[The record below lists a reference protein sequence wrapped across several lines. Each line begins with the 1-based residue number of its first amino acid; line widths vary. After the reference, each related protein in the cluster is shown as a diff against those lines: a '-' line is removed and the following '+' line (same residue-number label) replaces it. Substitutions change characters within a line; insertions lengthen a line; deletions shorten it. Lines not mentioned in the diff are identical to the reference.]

1 MQKTSLKLYDF
12 YELDLELSNLLS
24 ESIKMSTKYWLI
36 DIAKKV
42 ATEKATCESIKQ
54 ELVRKYGK
62 EDEEGNF
69 LMTRYINQ
77 TNEEGE
83 VISSEINPK
92 FVEFQNEFNS
102 VLMEERELEHKEF
115 NLSDFETVVSPNTY
129 TTFYKLVRVQE

>member
-1 MQKTSLKLYDF
+1 
-12 YELDLELSNLLS
+12 
-24 ESIKMSTKYWLI
+24 
-36 DIAKKV
+36 
-42 ATEKATCESIKQ
+42 
-54 ELVRKYGK
+54 
-62 EDEEGNF
+62 
-69 LMTRYINQ
+69 MTRYINQ

>member
-1 MQKTSLKLYDF
+1 MEKISLKLYDF

-42 ATEKATCESIKQ
+42 STEKATCESIKQ

>member
-1 MQKTSLKLYDF
+1 MEKISLKLYDF

>member
-1 MQKTSLKLYDF
+1 MEKISLKLYDF

-83 VISSEINPK
+83 VILSEINPK